1 MARMTKVVKRDG
13 TLEDVSF
20 DKISLRI
27 QNLSSDLNIDPIL
40 VAQRVVQGVY
50 DGVKTSELDHLAS
63 ETAAHMSTVHP
74 DYESLAAR
82 IAMSN
87 LHKETSDNFLK
98 VVNQL
103 NKYVN
108 PKTGAHSP
116 LVSDELLRLVEIN
129 VDLINSKINYA
140 LDFTY
145 TYFSIKTLTK
155 SYLFKIDG
163 KTVERPQHMLM
174 RIALGVHGSDL
185 SSAFETY
192 RLMSLKYFTHASP
205 TMFNAGTPK
214 PQCSSCFLLSTEDSI
229 DGIYETLARSAK
241 LSKFAGGVGINVSNI
256 RATNSYIAGTSG
268 HSNGLTPMLR
278 VFNATAR
285 YVDQGGGKRKGAF
298 AIYLEPWHADIF
310 EVLELKKNTGP
321 DELRARDLF
330 YALWVPDLFMKRV
343 EQDGDWSLMCP
354 NECPG
359 LYDCHSEKFEALY
372 VRYEQEGRAR
382 RTIKAQ
388 DLWFNIIESQIETGT
403 PYLMF
408 KDACNK
414 KSNQSHLGTIRGSNL
429 CTEIVQYT
437 SFDEVAVCNLA
448 SVSLGMFVDVETR
461 SYNFQELFAVV
472 CHMTRN
478 LNKIIDLNYYP
489 LEQARNSNMRHR
501 PIGIGVQGLQDA
513 FFKMRYPFDSKDA
526 ALLNRDIFETI
537 YYAAV
542 YTSNRLAVEQGPY
555 ESFAGSPASKGIL
568 QFDMWNASPSSRLGY
583 DWNTLKQRVIQQGL
597 RNSLLVAPMPT
608 ASTAQILGNVE
619 CFEPQSSNIY
629 SRTVL
634 AGTFNLVNEY
644 LINDLIKLNLW
655 TPEMKNEI
663 ISRNGSIQDIASI
676 PLEIRELY
684 KTVWEIKQRVIVDMA
699 ADRGAFID
707 QSQSLNI
714 HITAPDFAKM
724 TSLHFHAWKSGLKT
738 GQYYL
743 RTRPA
748 ADPIKFT
755 VEKAARKS
763 ATSVP
768 LSTGPSTTQFIEQ
781 VGEVCTMQDGC
792 LSCGS

>member
-108 PKTGAHSP
+108 PKTGTHSP

-629 SRTVL
+629 ARTVL

-763 ATSVP
+763 ATSIP
-768 LSTGPSTTQFIEQ
+768 STTGLSTTQFIEQ